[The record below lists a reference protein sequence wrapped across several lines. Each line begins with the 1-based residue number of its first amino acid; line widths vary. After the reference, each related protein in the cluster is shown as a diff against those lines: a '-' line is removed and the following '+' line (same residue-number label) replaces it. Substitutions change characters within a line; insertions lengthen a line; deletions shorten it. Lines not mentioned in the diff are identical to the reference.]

1 MKVTIVSSFPMDGKA
16 TSNRVKVF
24 AEQLLLD
31 SHVNSVTIVYPSS
44 DDRNFIAEYHN
55 LKLIDINLNK
65 INKKN
70 YFIRAYHELS
80 HAFELFNN
88 AKKTN
93 PDVIL
98 VTVPSVLL
106 LMPIIL
112 SKKSYFIALDIRD
125 TVWNYFSGN
134 IFNMFISKILSVIF
148 KHAIKKSNI
157 ISVTN
162 SKEKEQVE
170 KLSGVEPIIISN
182 GISLETFNSLKKI
195 ELKKQ
200 LNKVNLTYIG
210 NVGIAQEL
218 ECLIELADDYR
229 DSIVVN
235 IIGDGARLKY
245 LNSLSRKRNLRNI
258 NFIGKISPLL
268 ISDHIEK
275 SDILFAQIGKKFSSA
290 VPTKIFE
297 YLASSRKALLGLP
310 DGQAK
315 EIFKDFYGVK
325 IFPVG
330 DYNELKRNYEIIKDL
345 TFVSEMAK
353 KNKSILINKFI
364 REDSVK
370 NYLHLLKDSFN
381 HHL

>member
-1 MKVTIVSSFPMDGKA
+1 
-16 TSNRVKVF
+16 
-24 AEQLLLD
+24 
-31 SHVNSVTIVYPSS
+31 
-44 DDRNFIAEYHN
+44 
-55 LKLIDINLNK
+55 
-65 INKKN
+65 
-70 YFIRAYHELS
+70 
-80 HAFELFNN
+80 
-88 AKKTN
+88 
-93 PDVIL
+93 
-98 VTVPSVLL
+98 
-106 LMPIIL
+106 
-112 SKKSYFIALDIRD
+112 
-125 TVWNYFSGN
+125 
-134 IFNMFISKILSVIF
+134 MFISKILSVIF